1 MKFLYI
7 PFFLLIYKISFSLE
21 MSCVFEE
28 VYQNGEVQQG
38 FFLVKDDKFRYEYY
52 SKNLFTI
59 IHNQNLFFLIE
70 NRNKSEYFKLT
81 KNTQILEAILNVIK
95 DYPNFEKDYYFED
108 IKIGIETSKKNIIK
122 RIIILSNESNLSVYI
137 NDCDF
142 SPIKN
147 LFFAY
152 SPFFEYRN

>member
-1 MKFLYI
+1 
-7 PFFLLIYKISFSLE
+7 
-21 MSCVFEE
+21 MSCLFEE

-38 FFLVKDDKFRYEYY
+38 FFLIKDDKFRYEYN

-81 KNTQILEAILNVIK
+81 ENTEILEAILNVIK
-95 DYPNFEKDYYFED
+95 DYPNFKKNYYFEN
-108 IKIGIETSKKNIIK
+108 IKIGIELSNKNIIK
-122 RIIILSNESNLSVYI
+122 RIILLSNDNNLSVYI

-142 SPIKN
+142 SSIKN
-147 LFFAY
+147 LFFSY
-152 SPFFEYRN
+152 SPLFKYRN

>member
-1 MKFLYI
+1 MKLLYI
-7 PFFLLIYKISFSLE
+7 PLFLLIYKISFSLE

-28 VYQNGEVQQG
+28 VYQNGEIQQG
-38 FFLVKDDKFRYEYY
+38 FFLIKDDKFRYEYY

-81 KNTQILEAILNVIK
+81 ENTQILEAILNVIK

-108 IKIGIETSKKNIIK
+108 IKIGIETSNKNIIK
-122 RIIILSNESNLSVYI
+122 RIIILSNENNLSIYI

-147 LFFAY
+147 LFFTY
-152 SPFFEYRN
+152 SPLFEYRN

>member
-1 MKFLYI
+1 
-7 PFFLLIYKISFSLE
+7 

-28 VYQNGEVQQG
+28 VYQNGEIQQG
-38 FFLVKDDKFRYEYY
+38 FFLVKDDKFRYEYF

-70 NRNKSEYFKLT
+70 NRDKTEYFKLT
-81 KNTQILEAILNVIK
+81 NNTEVLDAILKIIK
-95 DYPNFEKDYYFED
+95 DHPNFKKDYYFED
-108 IKIGIETSKKNIIK
+108 IKIGIELSNKNIIK
-122 RIIILSNESNLSVYI
+122 RIILLSNKNNLSIYV

-147 LFFAY
+147 LFFNY
-152 SPFFEYRN
+152 SPLIEYRN

>member
-1 MKFLYI
+1 
-7 PFFLLIYKISFSLE
+7 

-28 VYQNGEVQQG
+28 VYQNGEIQQG
-38 FFLVKDDKFRYEYY
+38 FFLIKDDKFRYEYY

-81 KNTQILEAILNVIK
+81 KNTQILQAILNVIK

-108 IKIGIETSKKNIIK
+108 IKIGIETSNKNIIK
-122 RIIILSNESNLSVYI
+122 RIIILSNENNLSVYI

-147 LFFAY
+147 LFFTY
-152 SPFFEYRN
+152 SPLFEYRN

>member
-7 PFFLLIYKISFSLE
+7 PLFLLIYKISFSLE

-28 VYQNGEVQQG
+28 VYQNGEIQQG
-38 FFLVKDDKFRYEYY
+38 FFLIKDDKFRYEYY

-81 KNTQILEAILNVIK
+81 ENTQILEAILNVIK

-108 IKIGIETSKKNIIK
+108 IKIGIETSNKNIIK
-122 RIIILSNESNLSVYI
+122 RIIILSNENNLSVYI

-147 LFFAY
+147 LFFTY
-152 SPFFEYRN
+152 SPLFEYRN

>member
-1 MKFLYI
+1 
-7 PFFLLIYKISFSLE
+7 

-28 VYQNGEVQQG
+28 VYQNGEIQQG
-38 FFLVKDDKFRYEYY
+38 FFLIKDDKFRYEYY

-108 IKIGIETSKKNIIK
+108 IKIGIETSNKNIIK
-122 RIIILSNESNLSVYI
+122 RIIILSNENNLSVYI

-147 LFFAY
+147 LFFTY
-152 SPFFEYRN
+152 SPLFEYRN

>member
-1 MKFLYI
+1 MKLLYI
-7 PFFLLIYKISFSLE
+7 PLFLLIYKISFSLE

-28 VYQNGEVQQG
+28 VYQNGEIQQG
-38 FFLVKDDKFRYEYY
+38 FFLIKDDKFRYEYY

-81 KNTQILEAILNVIK
+81 KNTQILQAILNVIK

-108 IKIGIETSKKNIIK
+108 IKIGIETSNKNIIK
-122 RIIILSNESNLSVYI
+122 RIIILSNENNLSVYI

-147 LFFAY
+147 LFFTY
-152 SPFFEYRN
+152 SPLFEYRN

>member
-1 MKFLYI
+1 
-7 PFFLLIYKISFSLE
+7 
-21 MSCVFEE
+21 MSCLFEE

-38 FFLVKDDKFRYEYY
+38 FFLIKDDKFRYEYN

-81 KNTQILEAILNVIK
+81 ENTEILEAILNVIK
-95 DYPNFEKDYYFED
+95 DYPNFKKNYYFEN
-108 IKIGIETSKKNIIK
+108 IKIGIELSNKNIIK
-122 RIIILSNESNLSVYI
+122 RIILLSDDNNLSVYI

-142 SPIKN
+142 SSIKN
-147 LFFAY
+147 LFFSY
-152 SPFFEYRN
+152 SPLFKYRN

>member
-7 PFFLLIYKISFSLE
+7 PLFLLIYKISFSLE

-28 VYQNGEVQQG
+28 VYQNGEIQQG
-38 FFLVKDDKFRYEYY
+38 FFLIKDDKFRYEYY

-108 IKIGIETSKKNIIK
+108 IKIGIETSNKNIIK
-122 RIIILSNESNLSVYI
+122 RIIILSNENNLSVYI

-147 LFFAY
+147 LFFTY
-152 SPFFEYRN
+152 SPLFEYRN

>member
-1 MKFLYI
+1 MRFIYI
-7 PFFLLIYKISFSLE
+7 PLFLLIYKISFSFE

-28 VYQNGEVQQG
+28 VYQNGEIQQG
-38 FFLVKDDKFRYEYY
+38 FFLVKDDKFRYEYF

-70 NRNKSEYFKLT
+70 NRDKTEYFKLT
-81 KNTQILEAILNVIK
+81 NNTEVLDAILKIIK
-95 DYPNFEKDYYFED
+95 DHPNFKKDYYFED
-108 IKIGIETSKKNIIK
+108 IKIGIELSNKNIIK
-122 RIIILSNESNLSVYI
+122 RIILLSNKNNLSIYV

-147 LFFAY
+147 LFFNY
-152 SPFFEYRN
+152 SPLIEYRN

>member
-7 PFFLLIYKISFSLE
+7 PLFLLIYKISFSLE

-81 KNTQILEAILNVIK
+81 ENTQILEAILNVIK

-108 IKIGIETSKKNIIK
+108 IKIGIETSNKNIIK
-122 RIIILSNESNLSVYI
+122 RIIILSNENNLSVYI

-147 LFFAY
+147 LFFTY
-152 SPFFEYRN
+152 SPLFEYRN